1 MIMTEE
7 KREKRTPEKQGRIVS
22 KHGISQASAWPKQ
35 TSSRGERRRGQIHN
49 ISASKERRLLLF
61 TSRFSRMFEKL
72 FISVSKQLRSWVL
85 FGGYGRADGHAF
97 GVLAFFRKSE
107 KNTRYFFYCDFWRFI
122 ANNSTNSCNF
132 CEWCYFLRARHTLIS
147 YSYSY
152 LFSFFFT
159 LFRDS
164 SIKSLIA

>member
-97 GVLAFFRKSE
+97 WVLAFSRKSE
-107 KNTRYFFYCDFWRFI
+107 KNTSWYFFIVTFDALSLTTLQILVISVSDAIFYVLGIRW
-122 ANNSTNSCNF
+122 
-132 CEWCYFLRARHTLIS
+132 FLIVIHTSSL
-147 YSYSY
+147 
-152 LFSFFFT
+152 FFFLPCSET
-159 LFRDS
+159 PQ
-164 SIKSLIA
+164 

>member
-107 KNTRYFFYCDFWRFI
+107 KNTIFFIVIFDALSLTTLQILVISVSDAIFYVLGIRW
-122 ANNSTNSCNF
+122 
-132 CEWCYFLRARHTLIS
+132 FLIVIHTS
-147 YSYSY
+147 S
-152 LFSFFFT
+152 LFFLPCPET
-159 LFRDS
+159 PQ
-164 SIKSLIA
+164 